1 MGGQPMSD
9 VPCQNGGMRNKKSY
23 KVILAPD
30 EIIGHFG
37 RVQLVKTADG
47 SHRLVG
53 GTMEQRAAVRKWCE
67 RFAIFVVFSEPS
79 SLEISFVA

>member
-23 KVILAPD
+23 KVVFVPD

-47 SHRLVG
+47 SHRLAG
-53 GTMEQRAAVRKWCE
+53 GTMEQRAVVRKWCE
-67 RFAIFVVFSEPS
+67 RFATFLVFAKSAN
-79 SLEISFVA
+79 LEIALAA

>member
-9 VPCQNGGMRNKKSY
+9 VPCQNGDMRNKKSC
-23 KVILAPD
+23 KVVLAQD
-30 EIIGHFG
+30 EIIGHFD

-53 GTMEQRAAVRKWCE
+53 GTMEQRAIVRKWCE
-67 RFAIFVVFSEPS
+67 RFATFLVFTD
-79 SLEISFVA
+79 SLSPEITLIA